1 MGLTG
6 FNLAR
11 RKQEEAAQ
19 AASLSCPAP
28 EAAPAPAVV
37 EEKPKRKR
45 RAPKSDAPTAVE
57 HPTWSEVKPEF
68 MASIEAEATD
78 GGQE

>member
-11 RKQEEAAQ
+11 RNEEEAAN

-28 EAAPAPAVV
+28 EVTAETAVQ

-45 RAPKSDAPTAVE
+45 RAKSDAVE
-57 HPTWSEVKPEF
+57 ALEPE
-68 MASIEAEATD
+68 I
-78 GGQE
+78 

>member
-11 RKQEEAAQ
+11 RKQEEAAP

-28 EAAPAPAVV
+28 EATTQPEVV

-45 RAPKSDAPTAVE
+45 RAAKPESSPVK
-57 HPTWSEVKPEF
+57 HLTWTEVKPEF
-68 MASIEAEATD
+68 MAAIDAAPES
-78 GGQE
+78 